1 MRLLNKFIKIILS
14 KLGWKM
20 IKVMPPPKPIVDLP
34 DGKLL
39 DTMRECKGILHI
51 GAHRGSEAPIYYWFG
66 KNVIWFEANPRIYES
81 LLDNIYPFKN
91 QKAINCLLGDENE
104 KVIDF
109 HISNNDGASSSIFP
123 FGKSHID
130 GSLFKDRKFKMVS
143 KIKTKMVTLNSLQE
157 KYEWDL
163 KNFDHWVLDVQGAEL
178 LVLKGSGNLINF
190 CKSIFIEISN
200 VDAFEGGVLW
210 PELDDWLKN
219 NQFVSQWLPEDGHCN
234 VLYLKK

>member
-1 MRLLNKFIKIILS
+1 
-14 KLGWKM
+14 
-20 IKVMPPPKPIVDLP
+20 
-34 DGKLL
+34 
-39 DTMRECKGILHI
+39 
-51 GAHRGSEAPIYYWFG
+51 
-66 KNVIWFEANPRIYES
+66 
-81 LLDNIYPFKN
+81 
-91 QKAINCLLGDENE
+91 
-104 KVIDF
+104 
-109 HISNNDGASSSIFP
+109 
-123 FGKSHID
+123 
-130 GSLFKDRKFKMVS
+130 MVS

-219 NQFVSQWLPEDGHCN
+219 NQFV
-234 VLYLKK
+234 VF